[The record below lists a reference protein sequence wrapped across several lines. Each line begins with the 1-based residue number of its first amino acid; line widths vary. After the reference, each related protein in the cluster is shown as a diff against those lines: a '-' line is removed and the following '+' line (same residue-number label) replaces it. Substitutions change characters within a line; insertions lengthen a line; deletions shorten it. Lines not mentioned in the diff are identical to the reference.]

1 MRIENFKTMRVILL
15 QDIENVG
22 KKFDIK
28 NMADGYA
35 RNFLFPKKLA
45 ILATEKEIKKIEILK
60 KMETEKAESDLKKA
74 EEMTEELE
82 GLIFEIPVKSGEDGK
97 LYGSVSAQKI
107 STALKEKG
115 FDIDKKKITIKDPI
129 KELGE
134 YFVFINLAHNLEARI
149 TVIVTEEIE

>member
-1 MRIENFKTMRVILL
+1 MRVILL